1 MNYLLFSSNFELY
14 LLRPFI
20 KEKEFANLHTK
31 IDFMKS
37 LFYYI
42 SIFCVLVFMNSCSK
56 KQIKTQELTV
66 FRYNESANIQTLDPA
81 FARNQAI
88 IWPCNQIFNSLVLL
102 DDELN
107 VKPDVAKSWEISEDG
122 KTYEFIIRNDVYF
135 HKHSNFGKDSTR
147 VVVASDFEYSFKRL
161 ISEQLASPGAWI
173 FQYVDDFKA
182 LNDSVFQIKLQKPFP
197 AFLGLLS
204 MKYASVVPK
213 EIIED
218 KNIDFRTNPIGTGPF
233 QFKIW
238 EENIKLVLRKNT
250 LYFEKDDQ
258 GNQLPYLDAVAINF
272 LPDKQS
278 AFLQFIQGNLD
289 FINGL
294 DPSYKDDLLNAKG
307 ELQPKYEN
315 KIKLLTGPYL
325 NSEYLGFRLDGTDE
339 VVKDKRI
346 RQALNIGFDRHKL
359 LVYLRNGMGSA
370 KVKGIIPEGLVG
382 YNDANLVVYDLVNAK
397 ALVADYIK
405 EKKQKPRIML
415 STNSTYVDIAE
426 YLQREWLKIGIDVQV
441 DVSPPSTLRQSMATG
456 KVSFFRGSWIA
467 DYPDAENYL
476 SLFSSNNFAPNG
488 PNYTHFKNERFD
500 RLYKESFTETDIE
513 KRKLLY
519 EQMDEIIQEEVPVI
533 VLFYDK
539 VVRFTHNNIS
549 GLNTHPM
556 NLLTLKKVKK
566 INN

>member
-1 MNYLLFSSNFELY
+1 MNYLLLSSNFELY
-14 LLRPFI
+14 LLRPFT

-31 IDFMKS
+31 FGFMKS
-37 LFYYI
+37 LCYYI
-42 SIFCVLVFMNSCSK
+42 STVCLVFLGSSCSK
-56 KQIKTQELTV
+56 TNSLDDNRSV

-88 IWPCNQIFNSLVLL
+88 IWPCNQLFNSLVS
-102 DDELN
+102 LN
-107 VKPDVAKSWEISEDG
+107 DSLQVEPDVAKRWNISEDG

-135 HKHSNFGKDSTR
+135 HKHINFGKDSTR

-182 LNDSVFQIKLQKPFP
+182 LNDSVLQIKLQKPFP

-213 EIIED
+213 EITED
-218 KNIDFRTNPIGTGPF
+218 ATIDFRTHPIGTGPF

-238 EENIKLVLRKNT
+238 EENIKLVLRKNP
-250 LYFEKDDQ
+250 LYFEKDAQ

-294 DPSYKDDLLNAKG
+294 DPSYKDDLLNSKG
-307 ELQPKYEN
+307 ELQPKYN
-315 KIKLLTGPYL
+315 GQIKLLTGPYL
-325 NSEYLGFRLDGTDE
+325 NSEYLGFRMDGTDE

-370 KVKGIIPEGLVG
+370 KVKGIIPEGLAG
-382 YNDANLVVYDLVNAK
+382 YNDANLVTYDLVKAK

-405 EKKQKPRIML
+405 DKKQKPKVML
-415 STNSTYVDIAE
+415 STNSTYVDISE
-426 YLQREWLKIGIDVQV
+426 YLQREWQKIGIDVQV
-441 DVSPPSTLRQSMATG
+441 DVTPPSTLRQSMATG
-456 KVSFFRGSWIA
+456 KVPFFRGSWIA

-488 PNYTHFKNERFD
+488 PNYTHFKNETFD
-500 RLYKESFTETDIE
+500 KLYKESFTETDIE
-513 KRKLLY
+513 KRKLIY
-519 EQMDEIIQEEVPVI
+519 QQMDEIIQDEVPVI

-539 VVRFTHNNIS
+539 VVRFTHENIT

-566 INN
+566 NN